1 MPITRM
7 LTAEEFDYMKNY
19 QSYIEDRSQHQSMKR
34 KLLKEIIN
42 LYGEKYYRLHEGTR
56 KALDRLCW
64 FAAEKGFCFPG
75 STYLGETYEK
85 SKGTIDRHLRELRK
99 QRQIVTVYRRCPRNN
114 GKGNPV
120 HLFVNHPY
128 FDHWVNYLQLDLASN
143 VETDVET
150 ESTEN
155 PYESKNRDVKKTP
168 TYNLTLKNLNKYIR
182 KNLNMKLSI
191 DYLPSFIPASFKEAV
206 QPFFNY
212 ADDIYHLWGKVRLS
226 HKISR
231 LERPVEDLVAIAVQA
246 FKETVFAYKRN
257 RIKTT
262 FEAYFF
268 GTLRGLFT
276 AERRREVQRNKAN
289 PLFYNFLDLDA

>member
-1 MPITRM
+1 MTISRI
-7 LTAEEFDYMKNY
+7 LTTEEFKHMQAYE
-19 QSYIEDRSQHQSMKR
+19 SYTENRPQHQSMKR
-34 KLLKEIIN
+34 KLLKEIIQ
-42 LYGEKYYRLHEGTR
+42 LYGDKYYRLHDGTR

-64 FAAEKGFCFPG
+64 FGAEKGFCFSG
-75 STYLGETYEK
+75 STYLGKTYK
-85 SKGTIDRHLRELRK
+85 KAKGTIDSHLTELRR
-99 QRQIVTVYRRCPRNN
+99 QGQIVTVYRRCTTNN

-120 HLFVNHPY
+120 HLFVHHPY
-128 FDHWVNYLQLDLASN
+128 FNHWVNYLQLDLTSHFESDFEAEN
-143 VETDVET
+143 AET
-150 ESTEN
+150 
-155 PYESKNRDVKKTP
+155 PCESKDEEVKKIP
-168 TYNLTLKNLNKYIR
+168 TYNLTLKDLNKYIR
-182 KNLNMKLSI
+182 KDLNMKLSI

-206 QPFFNY
+206 QPFFKC

-231 LERPVEDLVAIAVQA
+231 LERPVEDLVSIAVQA
-246 FKETVFAYKRN
+246 FKETVFAYKIS

-268 GTLRGLFT
+268 GTLRGLFS